1 MKRIVKICLVTL
13 ILCNVNF
20 KDIKAITSNS
30 SLVSYNEGKVINAK
44 CLGQEIVLS
53 DDLQGL
59 MVSSDDSLLLVNSDF
74 KIDTEFPVK
83 DFMVIDDI
91 DQDGI
96 RDVFVYLDSEDNYD
110 DIKIIS
116 AKSSK
121 VVYSSKH
128 TYEMFDEKGN
138 KLIKNSKTRSINY
151 SDGIIYYI
159 YDYHLVAFDPVKQE
173 IIFDYEDKDNLWKM
187 VVLKDRII
195 AGNQLGQIICLD
207 KHGDLLYR
215 NSLVNPYSINI
226 EYIGKQEVNLNVWD
240 LIEINGNI
248 YVTLEDSSL
257 CQIDK
262 QTGNIIK
269 TVVLNENIESVL
281 SKNLQD
287 NSMYSKLAP
296 TGLNDYDFMGYQMQ
310 MISQDLLLVSSYFGN
325 MALNQN
331 GSDRKKPGIYLV
343 DLNDMSVKAKF
354 ALENYNLQ
362 SSNLVTGK
370 YQNQDVIIIP
380 ASLNDGKLKVLIYD
394 FNGSLL
400 AQNEILV
407 GETGQENNNIQL
419 KKVST
424 GYLLQVNDSFSWLLD
439 QQLKVTGNVLESKIA
454 NKIVDLDDG
463 TLVTYKKDGKITEIR
478 KIALDESSLMSF
490 SVSSD
495 YLNNGFEAINYIAK
509 QNHILALV
517 NEINNVNQVIAS
529 HIIDID
535 LNSGKINDS
544 KVLLDKG
551 YLDGK
556 YYENYLKGAKID
568 YFSDLNNDGSQEILV
583 DDYLIDGVT
592 KTFKSYYQPS
602 FEGMT
607 MALETGDINNDGITD
622 LINLGETEMRL
633 YYSKKDGYNI
643 SYEKTNIFKTY
654 DKKLLNNAFGKVLGD
669 IDGDGINEIVI
680 NGYNDNK
687 CQNYQVINCKDLTM
701 KFALME
707 QGVLDYGETFSLSE
721 NDFNHDGK
729 KDIIFNHGDYL
740 FDVISGQDG
749 SVLFSY
755 TSFESN
761 LYSSDTP
768 VPLDNI
774 VEFKINDDSKIVAIN
789 DLDDDGFNEY
799 GYLTYLDSYEHDDYG
814 TFLVIIDGNS
824 LKELKRIRLSKE
836 DYTDNDLVAVKGQN
850 LIIYFDE
857 NIQQIYDYQDEQVVA
872 GVKKKI
878 KSAKALTNGRLL
890 LETDDVSLYS
900 FDFQCDFKMTGLNN
914 NEVSN
919 GDLTVKYESNK
930 NGIMSVY
937 DQGELVTMTT
947 ENTISFKMLPGDH
960 QLLFSYDDGHG
971 KVTHLQT
978 TIVVE
983 KSGMSR
989 YMIMILMVVILLGSA
1004 GLVMGP
1010 KYYLIKKAGIKNG
1023 KDN

>member
-1 MKRIVKICLVTL
+1 MKRIIKICLVTL

-44 CLGQEIVLS
+44 CLGQEVVLS

-74 KIDTEFPVK
+74 KINTEFPVK

-96 RDVFVYLDSEDNYD
+96 RDVFVYLDCEDNYD

-121 VVYSSKH
+121 IIYSSKH

-138 KLIKNSKTRSINY
+138 KLIKNSKIRSINY
-151 SDGIIYYI
+151 DDGIIYYI
-159 YDYHLVAFDPVKQE
+159 YDYHLVAFDPVKQK
-173 IIFDYEDKDNLWKM
+173 IIFDYADKDNLWKM
-187 VVLKDRII
+187 VVLKDCII
-195 AGNQLGQIICLD
+195 ASNQLGQVICLD
-207 KHGDLLYR
+207 KQGDLLYR
-215 NSLVNPYSINI
+215 NSLVNPYSVNI
-226 EYIGKQEVNLNVWD
+226 KHMGNQEVNLNVWD

-262 QTGNIIK
+262 KTGKIIK
-269 TVVLNENIESVL
+269 TVVLNENIDSIL

-287 NSMYSKLAP
+287 NPMYTKLAP
-296 TGLNDYDFMGYQMQ
+296 TGVNDYDFMGYQMQ
-310 MISQDLLLVSSYFGN
+310 IISQDLLLVSSYFGN
-325 MALNQN
+325 STLNQGQSEREN
-331 GSDRKKPGIYLV
+331 PGVYLV

-354 ALENYNLQ
+354 AIKNYNLQ
-362 SSNLVTGK
+362 SSNLVISK

-380 ASLNDGKLKVLIYD
+380 ASLTDGKLKVLVYD
-394 FNGSLL
+394 LNGSLL
-400 AQNEILV
+400 SQNEILV

-419 KKVST
+419 KKISS
-424 GYLLQVNDSFSWLLD
+424 GYLLQVNDRSSWFLD
-439 QQLKVTGNVLESKIA
+439 EQLKVSSNVLENKIA
-454 NKIVDLDDG
+454 NKIADFNDG
-463 TLVTYKKDGKITEIR
+463 TLVAYKKDGKILELR
-478 KIALDESSLMSF
+478 KITLDGSLSMSF
-490 SVSSD
+490 SVSND
-495 YLNNGFEAINYIAK
+495 YLNNGFEAINYVEK

-517 NEINNVNQVIAS
+517 NEITNTNQVIAS

-535 LNSGKINDS
+535 LNSGKISDN

-556 YYENYLKGAKID
+556 YYENYLKGTKID
-568 YFSDLNNDGSQEILV
+568 YFSDLNNDGSLEILV
-583 DDYLIDGVT
+583 DDYLIDGAS

-602 FEGMT
+602 FEGMN
-607 MALETGDINNDGITD
+607 MVLETGDINNDGITD

-633 YYSKKDGYNI
+633 YYSKKNGYEI

-654 DKKLLNNAFGKVLGD
+654 DKKLQNNVFGKVLGD
-669 IDGDGINEIVI
+669 LDGDGINEIVI

-687 CQNYQVINCKDLTM
+687 CQCFQVINSKDLTM
-701 KFALME
+701 KFSLME
-707 QGVLDYGETFSLSE
+707 QGVLDYGETFSLSG

-729 KDIIFNHGDYL
+729 KDIIFNHGNYH

-749 SVLFSY
+749 NVLFSY
-755 TSFESN
+755 TNFESD

-768 VPLDNI
+768 VPLDKI
-774 VEFKINDDSKIVAIN
+774 VEFKINDDSKIVTVDDLNN
-789 DLDDDGFNEY
+789 DGVDEY
-799 GYLTYLDSYEHDDYG
+799 GYLTYRDSFEYDEYG

-824 LKELKRIRLSKE
+824 LKELKRIRLGKD
-836 DYTDNDLVAVKGQN
+836 DYTNNDLVTVKGKN

-857 NIQQIYDYQDEQVVA
+857 NMHQIYDYRSEQVVA

-878 KSAKALTNGRLL
+878 KSAKALTNDRLL
-890 LETDDVSLYS
+890 LETDDLSLYS
-900 FDFQCDFKMTGLNN
+900 FDLQCDFKVTDLSN

-919 GDLTVKYESNK
+919 GNLTVKYESNK

-937 DQGELVTMTT
+937 DQGELVAMTT
-947 ENTISFKMLPGDH
+947 ENVISFKMLPGEH
-960 QLLFSYDDGHG
+960 ELLFSYDDGHG

-978 TIVVE
+978 KIVVE
-983 KSGMSR
+983 KSEISR
-989 YMIMILMVVILLGSA
+989 YMIMILMLAIILGGA
-1004 GLVMGP
+1004 GLVIGP